1 MRKLLKNKRGI
12 VGIEAAIVLIAFL
25 IVAAALSYV
34 IINMGFY
41 ITQKTKETMQ
51 SSLDESLGALQL
63 DGLVSGKTNNNSHIE
78 WLIIPV
84 KLSVGREGLDLKK
97 NTIVIS
103 VYLPNATLLNIYNG
117 VYMNES
123 IADCDVLIS
132 RLNMAYGMN
141 KTDMAIFTIY
151 NGDSDSILE
160 PTEKAF
166 LIIHLNSTV
175 SEVPGARHTIADYEP
190 VKVEVKGAKGAAL
203 TVVRTA
209 SGGMPKNAYVDL
221 G

>member
-1 MRKLLKNKRGI
+1 MRKLLKNERGI

-103 VYLPNATLLNIYNG
+103 VYLSNATLLNI
-117 VYMNES
+117 
-123 IADCDVLIS
+123 
-132 RLNMAYGMN
+132 
-141 KTDMAIFTIY
+141 
-151 NGDSDSILE
+151 
-160 PTEKAF
+160 
-166 LIIHLNSTV
+166 
-175 SEVPGARHTIADYEP
+175 
-190 VKVEVKGAKGAAL
+190 
-203 TVVRTA
+203 
-209 SGGMPKNAYVDL
+209 
-221 G
+221 

>member
-1 MRKLLKNKRGI
+1 
-12 VGIEAAIVLIAFL
+12 
-25 IVAAALSYV
+25 
-34 IINMGFY
+34 
-41 ITQKTKETMQ
+41 
-51 SSLDESLGALQL
+51 
-63 DGLVSGKTNNNSHIE
+63 
-78 WLIIPV
+78 
-84 KLSVGREGLDLKK
+84 
-97 NTIVIS
+97 
-103 VYLPNATLLNIYNG
+103 
-117 VYMNES
+117 MNES

-141 KTDMAIFTIY
+141 RTDMAIFTIY

-175 SEVPGARHTIADYEP
+175 SEVPGARHTIADYES
-190 VKVEVKGAKGAAL
+190 VKVEVKGAKGAVL